1 MEVVRWT
8 TSCTAKARV
17 YQVSSIVIDVNSC
30 LEGLIWADEDIAR
43 CDAVFVMDGDAH
55 GGGIDVRTLPTISCV
70 IEVCAAILTDLYW
83 DRGPVLL
90 VPVGAAPWAIVS
102 GSCTRAAP
110 AASHGVIFISV
121 DVGESR
127 KVWYQRSEFHA

>member
-1 MEVVRWT
+1 MRSIDIANMEIVRWP

-43 CDAVFVMDGDAH
+43 CDAVFVVDGDAH
-55 GGGIDVRTLPTISCV
+55 GRGINIRTLLTVSYV
-70 IEVCAAILTDLYW
+70 IEVCAVVLTDLYC

-90 VPVGAAPWAIVS
+90 VPVGAAPWANVS
-102 GSCTRAAP
+102 GS
-110 AASHGVIFISV
+110 
-121 DVGESR
+121 
-127 KVWYQRSEFHA
+127 